1 MKKTIDFIRELDQRI
16 NSANTLFFD
25 MDGTLI
31 DTNYANYFS
40 YKKAIQEVMQSDI
53 DISHN
58 SNKRFNREVLKKVI
72 PNLTK
77 AKYEKIIQL
86 KNEFYK
92 ENLHQTKLNDLV
104 VDILKKYSKT
114 NQTILVTNCREDRA
128 SMTLKYHGLIDKF
141 SNKFYQQNADDGNR
155 VNKFEIALLSL
166 KIPPISVLVFENEK
180 SEINDAIL
188 AGIPIKNILSL

>member
-1 MKKTIDFIRELDQRI
+1 
-16 NSANTLFFD
+16 